1 MTLRDIIISA
11 LAQLDRDCDAAS
23 IAACRVRFTRFAND
37 AQHQLAEACALT
49 RTDMLSASHGVALLS
64 SLPRECLKVVD
75 VVQQE
80 HSVPFRSGD
89 ASNKIL
95 LPYSSP
101 ALITYRYEPMP
112 LERDNDVCELE
123 PYLGGLIVTYVV
135 GRERLG
141 GDVTTQSGGNIYLSM
156 YESAKA
162 KLRTHRG
169 TQDSYMI
176 KNRF

>member
-11 LAQLDRDCDAAS
+11 LAQLDRDNDAATY
-23 IAACRVRFTRFAND
+23 AACRVRFTRFAND
-37 AQHQLAEACALT
+37 AQRQLAEACALT
-49 RTDMLSASHGVALLS
+49 RTDMLSASHGIAVLS
-64 SLPRECLKVVD
+64 SLPKRCLKVID

-89 ASNKIL
+89 ASDKIL

-101 ALITYRYEPMP
+101 ALITYRYVPEE
-112 LERDNDVCELE
+112 LERDSDVCELD

-141 GDVTTQSGGNIYLSM
+141 GDVTSQGGGNIYLSM

-169 TQDSYMI
+169 TQDSYSI
-176 KNRF
+176 INKY